1 MYIVKENVPEV
12 DDEEKDR
19 LPENGEP
26 VLIQGSL
33 VAFVDRLD
41 DEFTKS
47 LQNIDP
53 HTTDYVDRLKD
64 EVGLYA
70 VIVRSS
76 VYFKRF
82 DLVDS
87 ISRTTMR
94 RLEHLYFKVSFN
106 SVVQERFLFLYA
118 YLFGAIKF

>member
-1 MYIVKENVPEV
+1 MYIVKENVPDV

-19 LPENGEP
+19 LPENGQP

-70 VIVRSS
+70 VIVRSN
-76 VYFKRF
+76 VYFKRL

-94 RLEHLYFKVSFN
+94 RLEHLYFKVSCH
-106 SVVQERFLFLYA
+106 SCRGRGLFLA
-118 YLFGAIKF
+118 ACF